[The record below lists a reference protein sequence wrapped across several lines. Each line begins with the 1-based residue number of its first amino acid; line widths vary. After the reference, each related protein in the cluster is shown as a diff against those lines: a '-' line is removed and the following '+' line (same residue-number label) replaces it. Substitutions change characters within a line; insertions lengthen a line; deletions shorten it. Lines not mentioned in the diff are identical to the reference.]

1 LIASAD
7 SHRQIVVS
15 EIAAVMPWSTAA
27 RARSAQCQRAS
38 GTPVAAGS
46 SHASALTATTT
57 CGGKTRGPSA
67 PGEITQSGQALLVEA
82 FAPLGHD
89 LAGRVQAR
97 GDLVVA
103 ESLFGVQ
110 HDPGPHNVSVW

>member
-7 SHRQIVVS
+7 SQRQIVVS
-15 EIAAVMPWSTAA
+15 EIDAVMPVSTAA

-38 GTPVAAGS
+38 GVPVAAGS

-57 CGGKTRGPSA
+57 SGGKTRWPSA
-67 PGEITQSGQALLVEA
+67 AGKVRQPGDALLVEA
-82 FAPLGHD
+82 FAPLRDD
-89 LAGRVQAR
+89 LAWGVQAD

-103 ESLFGVQ
+103 ESLRGVQ
-110 HDPGPHNVSVW
+110 HDLGSHDLSVR